1 MNSNFVTGFPSE
13 IQTEIRTEIQTEIQ
27 TRLCA
32 ACPKALIEV
41 VGSTGS
47 SNADLMARRF
57 EADSIVRVAL
67 HQTAGRGRANRP
79 WHGEVGA
86 SIMFS
91 VGRIIRRKNLQGVS
105 LAVGLALH
113 QALAAEGLSS
123 ALKWPNDVLVFNK
136 NAWLKL
142 AGILL
147 QSVAHADADADV
159 YWLVAGVGLN
169 YAKQTA
175 PELAQTASSFLQ
187 AGGTTE
193 FAALVPKLA
202 RAVLNAL
209 ESFEQTGFA
218 PMAAAW
224 NAAHAYKNQ
233 PVHILDQGKILH
245 QGIALGVDDEG
256 VLILDCKE
264 GLKHILAGDVSLRGA
279 L

>member
-1 MNSNFVTGFPSE
+1 MNSNFVTEFQS
-13 IQTEIRTEIQTEIQ
+13 EIQTEIQ

-57 EADSIVRVAL
+57 EADGIVRVAL

-123 ALKWPNDVLVFNK
+123 ALKWPNDVLVSNK

-147 QSVAHADADADV
+147 QSAAHADADV

-264 GLKHILAGDVSLRGA
+264 SLKHILAGDVSLRGA